1 MVGDSTVWV
10 AVFTGGTA
18 VLASWVTTVG
28 NARAARAQAETSI
41 EGQRRD
47 HVRNSR
53 RNAYLDLMEQAHVI
67 GELYWRVGDAYA
79 QLTNQDDR
87 LARVEETRIQLRN
100 GFDPLMRC
108 VRVIV
113 LEGPET
119 VAQAARGLQEAA
131 AQANSALWRVA
142 QEKPQARE
150 HFDAMQ
156 EQFKDRLDDFI
167 AAAHAA
173 VSTL

>member
-1 MVGDSTVWV
+1 MWV

-28 NARAARAQAETSI
+28 NARAARVQAETSI

-47 HVRNSR
+47 HLRSSR
-53 RNAYLDLMEQAHVI
+53 RIAYLDLMEQAHVI
-67 GELYWRVGDAYA
+67 GELYWRVGDAYV
-79 QLTNQDDR
+79 QLTDHAAR
-87 LARVEETRIQLRN
+87 LTRIEETRVQLRD

-113 LEGPET
+113 LEGSDT
-119 VAQAARGLQEAA
+119 VAQAARAVLEAA
-131 AQANSALWRVA
+131 AEANSALWHVSL
-142 QEKPQARE
+142 EKPQARE
-150 HFDAMQ
+150 DFDEAQ
-156 EQFKDRLDDFI
+156 ERFRDRLDEFI
-167 AAAHAA
+167 SAAHTA

>member
-1 MVGDSTVWV
+1 MIRLPTDDLCDGVEEFGRHGNDALALVLGGGDHQERDDLPVGPLI
-10 AVFTGGTA
+10 
-18 VLASWVTTVG
+18 LAD
-28 NARAARAQAETSI
+28 AQ
-41 EGQRRD
+41 
-47 HVRNSR
+47 
-53 RNAYLDLMEQAHVI
+53 
-67 GELYWRVGDAYA
+67 
-79 QLTNQDDR
+79 QDER

-150 HFDAMQ
+150 YFDAMQ
-156 EQFKDRLDDFI
+156 EQFRDRLDDFI

>member
-1 MVGDSTVWV
+1 
-10 AVFTGGTA
+10 
-18 VLASWVTTVG
+18 
-28 NARAARAQAETSI
+28 
-41 EGQRRD
+41 
-47 HVRNSR
+47 
-53 RNAYLDLMEQAHVI
+53 MEQAHGI
-67 GELYWRVGDAYA
+67 GELYWRIGDAYA
-79 QLTNQDDR
+79 QLTNHADR
-87 LARVEETRIQLRN
+87 LTRIEETRIQLRN

-119 VAQAARGLQEAA
+119 VARAARGLQAA
-131 AQANSALWRVA
+131 AEANSALWRVA

-150 HFDAMQ
+150 HFDAMK
-156 EQFKDRLDDFI
+156 EQFRDRLDDFI

>member
-1 MVGDSTVWV
+1 VWLLEGAEVAANALDVAGEPQLAHLVVELGDVVAALAPPLVQVGLVLVQDRGPV
-10 AVFTGGTA
+10 GGLDQEF
-18 VLASWVTTVG
+18 VE
-28 NARAARAQAETSI
+28 AARAGEAADGGVVQPQLVPDG
-41 EGQRRD
+41 GQ
-47 HVRNSR
+47 
-53 RNAYLDLMEQAHVI
+53 
-67 GELYWRVGDAYA
+67 G
-79 QLTNQDDR
+79 
-87 LARVEETRIQLRN
+87 LAL
-100 GFDPLMRC
+100 GG
-108 VRVIV
+108 
-113 LEGPET
+113 EGPET